1 MLQLSAKII
10 IFSERT
16 WTFKQI
22 NSCEIE
28 RDIEKITSTCTLT
41 LPKRTKWE
49 GETGIPVKRG
59 DKISVSLGYDG
70 ELTEVFT
77 GYIKKVNTT
86 TPVELVCEDEMYVL
100 KNTATKR
107 KSYANA
113 DMKTLLTEQ
122 LPASIACEVYSKQT
136 FGKYV
141 VNTDTVSQMLGEL
154 SESGFSFF
162 FKEGKLYAG
171 MLFEHGNEITGAKQV
186 FKEGESGNIIDS
198 SDLEWNNAEDMSL
211 LVKASGTNAKGEKIS
226 VEVGDKEGE
235 VRSYFKYKTTKAELE
250 SEAKKKL
257 TEWKVSGLSGSF
269 TTFGAK
275 PVWLLERIK
284 IKLMEHPS
292 GTYRVTKNVIT
303 YGDGGYRQNISIG
316 GTIEN

>member
-10 IFSERT
+10 IFSTKT

-28 RDIEKITSTCTLT
+28 RDIEKVTATCTIT
-41 LPKRTKWE
+41 LPKRTKWY

-86 TPVELVCEDEMYVL
+86 TPVELVCEDEMYLL
-100 KNTATKR
+100 KNTPTKK

-113 DMKTLLTEQ
+113 NLQTLLTEQ
-122 LPASIACEVYSKQT
+122 LPASIQSEVYSKQT

-141 VNTDTVSQMLGEL
+141 VNTDTVAQLLGEL
-154 SESGFSFF
+154 SESGFTFF
-162 FKEGKLYAG
+162 FKEGKLYGG
-171 MLFEHGNEITGAKQV
+171 MIFEHGEQIAGAKQV
-186 FKEGESGNIIDS
+186 FKEGENGNIIDS
-198 SDLEWNNAEDMSL
+198 SDLEWSNAEDISL
-211 LVKASGTNAKGEKIS
+211 CIKASGTDEKGNKIS

-235 VRSYFKYKTTKAELE
+235 VRSYFKYKTTKAALE
-250 SEAKKKL
+250 AEAKKKL
-257 TEWKVSGLSGSF
+257 TDWKISGLSGSF

-275 PVWLLERIK
+275 PVWLLDMIK
-284 IKLMEHPS
+284 IKLMEHPV
-292 GTYRVTKNVIT
+292 GTYKVTKNAIT
-303 YGDGGYRQNISIG
+303 FGDSGYRQNISIG
-316 GTIEN
+316 GIEN